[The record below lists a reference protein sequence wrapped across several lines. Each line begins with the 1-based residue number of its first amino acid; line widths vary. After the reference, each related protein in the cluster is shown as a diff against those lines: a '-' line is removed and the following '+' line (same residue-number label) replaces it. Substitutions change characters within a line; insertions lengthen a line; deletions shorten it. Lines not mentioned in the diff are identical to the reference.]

1 MHSIPIRTTPGIS
14 RVQQIWTTDKQARY
28 RPVLEDLSAD
38 PDYLAIFLV
47 EATGRLSDPA
57 MMLLKFLVKDSPS
70 RTILST
76 KSPSDI
82 WDSKQLYRL
91 HMIRVQAANDI
102 PNYIFTVNNYL
113 IHAALSDRQRDITAL
128 DVRPT
133 DHPDH
138 QTLDVIRLV
147 ATSCEQPGPFQGCEH
162 AENQSSQPRRL
173 PWRPMRPWHEQRGH
187 PWSKIT
193 TTEQEDVFF
202 WQSPEGKKSNI
213 HVVQTFHVQKAAQKL

>member
-1 MHSIPIRTTPGIS
+1 
-14 RVQQIWTTDKQARY
+14 
-28 RPVLEDLSAD
+28 
-38 PDYLAIFLV
+38 
-47 EATGRLSDPA
+47 
-57 MMLLKFLVKDSPS
+57 
-70 RTILST
+70 
-76 KSPSDI
+76 
-82 WDSKQLYRL
+82 
-91 HMIRVQAANDI
+91 MIRVQAAHDI
-102 PNYIFTVNNYL
+102 PNYIFAVNNYL

-147 ATSCEQPGPFQGCEH
+147 ATSCEHPGPFQGCKH

-173 PWRPMRPWHEQRGH
+173 PWRPIRPWHKQRGH

-213 HVVQTFHVQKAAQKL
+213 HVVQTFHVQKAAQKTLSTSGRYAQLWTPEHKSKPCQ